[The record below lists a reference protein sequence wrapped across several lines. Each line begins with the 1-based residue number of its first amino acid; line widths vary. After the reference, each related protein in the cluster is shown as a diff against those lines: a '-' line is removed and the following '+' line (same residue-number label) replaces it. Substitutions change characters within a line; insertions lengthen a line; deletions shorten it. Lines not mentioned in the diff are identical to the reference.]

1 MKYSI
6 RVIFTVFL
14 LMISAVP
21 VHAQQLSVLPV
32 TSKTAEECVGV
43 IQNYEVTGDI
53 VLEDKLGKD
62 YASSQQAAVN
72 AYEAYKEAI
81 TQETDPSKIA
91 QMSAD
96 KDAAAQAANDAQK
109 KAGVSDYS
117 DPTKLATQNDI
128 LGCAI
133 KTGRVSL
140 QMVPYFITYISNFL
154 LSIVGLISMLFIVLG
169 GYQYIAGGLTEQKEK
184 GKQYIYHALLGMG
197 IAIMAWVIV
206 NMVITIITS

>member
-14 LMISAVP
+14 LMISVVP
-21 VHAQQLSVLPV
+21 VHAQQLSVLPY
-32 TSKTAEECVGV
+32 TSKTAQECEPI

-53 VLEDKLGKD
+53 VLDDQLAKD
-62 YASSQQAAVN
+62 YKDAKQAADN
-72 AYEAYKEAI
+72 AYDAYS
-81 TQETDPSKIA
+81 QEQDLDKKLELQNDYNTK
-91 QMSAD
+91 AD
-96 KDAAAQAANDAQK
+96 AANDAQQ

-133 KTGRVSL
+133 KTGRISL

-169 GYQYIAGGLTEQKEK
+169 GYQYVAGGLTEQKEK